1 MIQGLLKDFKVEDPE
16 QYKILHVC
24 VVSLF
29 ILFPVC
35 LLKDVSGLRYGT
47 FISIGAVLYTSI
59 LLLIELFF
67 FWDSEK
73 AAKEIVFFLFDAN
86 FFSAFGITFF
96 AFYCQA
102 NFFTS
107 VKNMLKLDEEHL
119 NKVRIELIDRQFKG
133 V

>member
-1 MIQGLLKDFKVEDPE
+1 MVQGLLKDFDVSNPE
-16 QYKILHVC
+16 EYKIWHVC
-24 VVSLF
+24 GVSLF
-29 ILFPVC
+29 ILFPIC

-59 LLLIELFF
+59 LLLIELFL
-67 FWDSEK
+67 FWDTDK
-73 AAKEIVFFLFDAN
+73 AAKEISFFRFDAN

-102 NFFTS
+102 NFFSS
-107 VKNMLKLDEEHL
+107 VKNMAKLDEVHL
-119 NKVRIELIDRQFKG
+119 NRVRTKLINRLLKE